1 MSWILLAFLGPVLW
15 AASTHIDKY
24 LVERFFKDSGVG
36 ALLIFTALL
45 GLLGL
50 PFIAAF
56 VDVFSIGTTGI
67 AVTSLSG
74 LLYLTAMYFY
84 LRALQQEE
92 ASVIAPLFQ
101 TSTLFTYAIAYF
113 VLHEHPTGSKLL
125 GGALI
130 IVSALVVSYEPG
142 RKFSFKLGVV
152 VPILICTATLAASAV
167 IFKMFAIKDAF
178 WAVTFWNFAGEAV
191 FGAVMLAIPR
201 VRRDF
206 LGMFRKSP
214 GAVIGINAANELI
227 NLGGGLAARFA
238 SLLGPVSLVQAISGT
253 TSFFVFA
260 FGVLLSLFFPKLGR
274 EDMSRA
280 ALLRKGAAIVL
291 IVPGVILIGSGSGG
305 MS

>member
-1 MSWILLAFLGPVLW
+1 MTWILLAFCGPVLW

-36 ALLIFTALL
+36 ALLIFTALI
-45 GLLGL
+45 GLVGL

-56 VDVFSIGTTGI
+56 VDVFAIGATGI

-113 VLHEHPTGSKLL
+113 VLHERLTGARLL
-125 GGALI
+125 GGLLI
-130 IVSALVVSYEPG
+130 IASAAAISYEPG
-142 RKFSFKLGVV
+142 RRHRFKLGIVA
-152 VPILICTATLAASAV
+152 PILACTATLAASSV
-167 IFKMFAIKDAF
+167 IFKFFAIKDAF
-178 WAVTFWNFAGEAV
+178 WAVTFWNFAGEAL
-191 FGAVMLAIPR
+191 FGAAMLAIPG

-206 LGMFRKSP
+206 LGMFKKSP

-227 NLGGGLAARFA
+227 NLGGGLAARYA
-238 SLLGPVSLVQAISGT
+238 SLLGPVSLVQAIGGT

-260 FGVLLSLFFPKLGR
+260 FGVILSLFFPKLGR
-274 EDMSRA
+274 ESLSRGS
-280 ALLRKGAAIVL
+280 LVQKGIAVIL
-291 IVPGVILIGSGSGG
+291 IVAGVILIGGEGSF
-305 MS
+305 S